1 MSKRRNPAKYPD
13 HINPNRL
20 PDHVGFDPRGKGL
33 WYYRKRKG
41 NNRGKQYR
49 LGNNKLTLAKIY
61 AAVERIKKQDNNS
74 LRFISLEFQ
83 KSADWKKKA
92 KSTQSD
98 YEKCHKSIC
107 DRETRYGNKLG
118 DLPLESWTPVAVRRF
133 RDTRAEESPSRS
145 KKEIAYLKVVFQ
157 WSIGYGHMQTNPAKE
172 IETKD
177 MVEARTHY
185 IEDRDYLTAIN
196 IAPLNIAIMIHL
208 AYLTGRRRTD
218 IVNLHKELNF
228 WPEGVLFEES
238 KTDKSALVAWTDELR
253 ETIELAKEISG
264 DSDWLFPSRRNPIH
278 YYSLAALD
286 TAWQKLSIELTEE
299 GFTRFQFKD
308 IRAKHATDLENQGGD
323 ATINLLHSGRS
334 VTKRHYLRKPQKVV
348 SLR

>member
-1 MSKRRNPAKYPD
+1 
-13 HINPNRL
+13 
-20 PDHVGFDPRGKGL
+20 
-33 WYYRKRKG
+33 
-41 NNRGKQYR
+41 
-49 LGNNKLTLAKIY
+49 
-61 AAVERIKKQDNNS
+61 
-74 LRFISLEFQ
+74 
-83 KSADWKKKA
+83 
-92 KSTQSD
+92 
-98 YEKCHKSIC
+98 
-107 DRETRYGNKLG
+107 
-118 DLPLESWTPVAVRRF
+118 
-133 RDTRAEESPSRS
+133 
-145 KKEIAYLKVVFQ
+145 
-157 WSIGYGHMQTNPAKE
+157 MQTNPAKD
-172 IETKD
+172 IKTKD
-177 MVEARTHY
+177 LVKARTHY
-185 IEDRDYLTAIN
+185 IEDEDYLAAIN
-196 IAPLNIAIMIHL
+196 IAPLNIAIMMHL
-208 AYLTGRRRTD
+208 AYLTDRRRTD
-218 IVNLHKELNF
+218 IFNLHKKLNF
-228 WPEGVLFEES
+228 WPEGVLFKES